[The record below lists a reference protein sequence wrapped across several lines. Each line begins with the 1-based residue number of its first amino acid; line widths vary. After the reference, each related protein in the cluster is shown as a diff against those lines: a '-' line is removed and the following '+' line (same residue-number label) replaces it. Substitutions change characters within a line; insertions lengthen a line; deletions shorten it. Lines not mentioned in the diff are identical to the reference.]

1 MATEIMEEK
10 NSKLKL
16 AENTLALM
24 VIQVLNYILPFIS
37 LPYLARVLEV
47 DKLGLI
53 FFAQVAIDYFWRLV
67 SFGFDFSGV
76 QKIAKNRDN
85 PKRLNLFFNSILG
98 CQICLL
104 GLSLLIL
111 IVLTLFVEK
120 FKTDSIVYY
129 FTFLS
134 VIGNIT
140 LFSWFYQGQERM
152 KFITIFNVITRT
164 IALILIF
171 LIIHKPQDY
180 YFVPLLNSLGILIAG
195 FVSILFL
202 KNKFNIKFYIP
213 PLKSILNELKYSSQF
228 FIGRIGVSLYKQTNA
243 LALGLVLT
251 TTSVAYFVSADK
263 IFNGAFNLYFSLV
276 AALFPFMTRNRD
288 IKLYKKILM
297 LVIIFSVIT
306 ALILFFCAEPLIL
319 LFFSAKMLPAIGV
332 LKILS
337 ISFVP
342 VVLIGILGFP
352 LLGAFNY
359 MKETNQA
366 YIIGGCLNLFGLV
379 LLILLNKLNIYSTA
393 IVLFA
398 TYMSMFIH
406 RLYYI
411 NKYKLLK
418 EGKNG

>member
-1 MATEIMEEK
+1 M
-10 NSKLKL
+10 
-16 AENTLALM
+16 
-24 VIQVLNYILPFIS
+24 
-37 LPYLARVLEV
+37 
-47 DKLGLI
+47 
-53 FFAQVAIDYFWRLV
+53 
-67 SFGFDFSGV
+67 
-76 QKIAKNRDN
+76 
-85 PKRLNLFFNSILG
+85 
-98 CQICLL
+98 
-104 GLSLLIL
+104 
-111 IVLTLFVEK
+111 
-120 FKTDSIVYY
+120 
-129 FTFLS
+129 
-134 VIGNIT
+134 
-140 LFSWFYQGQERM
+140 
-152 KFITIFNVITRT
+152 
-164 IALILIF
+164 
-171 LIIHKPQDY
+171 
-180 YFVPLLNSLGILIAG
+180 
-195 FVSILFL
+195 
-202 KNKFNIKFYIP
+202 
-213 PLKSILNELKYSSQF
+213 
-228 FIGRIGVSLYKQTNA
+228 YKQTNA